1 VTRARLVAEILSTYA
16 RAWVLLR
23 RRPLPDALAALR
35 TARRPRRAEDPRRL
49 GRAVIRTLRLLP
61 TDSRCL
67 VRSATLTGLLADRGL
82 PGTVVLGVRP
92 GEEFAAH
99 AWVELDGVPL
109 LPDGQGRYERLA
121 EL

>member
-1 VTRARLVAEILSTYA
+1 VSRARLVAEILRTYA

-23 RRPLPDALAALR
+23 RRALPDALAALR
-35 TARRPRRAEDPRRL
+35 TSRRPRRPEDPRRL
-49 GRAVIRTLRLLP
+49 GRAVTRTLRLLP

-82 PGTVVLGVRP
+82 PGVVVLGVRP
-92 GEEFAAH
+92 GEDFAAH

-109 LPDGQGRYERLA
+109 LPNGHGSFQRLA